1 MVTDL
6 SSHHLHLHLL
16 DQRPPFFKFL
26 IVNKFISVMNVHLFQ
41 NENHKKI
48 LNKSQILWTAL
59 SLALGLEIHGEIV
72 RGVPCIKRFHQ
83 LFCPTAGNAYP
94 IESIERFIDDNKALM
109 KRMYGEFQ
117 MSSDHDPVPE
127 QDNERNRNVKRQAQ
141 GVNVNP
147 AKDESSKPDSYFRR
161 HRSYRQSYKKAHN
174 DSGRIDAC
182 ESKIEIVTPYWASN
196 SAGKIRAIVNTQHF
210 EQAIHQEVC
219 SYLVARESVDAG
231 EVILIDDP
239 IVVGPCQEAQP
250 LCIGFHKRNGH
261 SNVEC
266 NWLSKSLV
274 GSKSIE
280 DFYGFYYA
288 LTPLRCLILKEENE
302 NVWKRMKTMEAHT
315 EERMKDNILWQ
326 TNQEMAVNVIRN
338 DWGIKKFGE
347 NDIHFVCG
355 VLERCSDPT
364 ELGTY
369 VSAMKCQKCRSGF
382 LLPENPLDDESSW
395 TCGTSKCKSVV
406 DVSQLIPTMN
416 QFYAE
421 LDSINGND
429 IEGYEAFLK
438 KCQNIFHEN
447 HYLCL
452 SAMHCLSQIYGKID
466 GYLINDMTDEQ
477 LERKSQICRNLI
489 KIFEKLEP
497 GLTKERGLLLY
508 ELHAPLM
515 ILLKRK
521 CACKTTN
528 VREIKLKINQVVK
541 YLDEVV
547 LILSKEPECSKEREL
562 VDAAQKAVASI
573 RNCTTFQ

>member
-1 MVTDL
+1 MSRKKKGNKKKDDGSQEAKSDECLNNSHSNVLDGHYKGNVVEIR
-6 SSHHLHLHLL
+6 SSEKLGRQDVLVV
-16 DQRPPFFKFL
+16 Q
-26 IVNKFISVMNVHLFQ
+26 I
-41 NENHKKI
+41 NEKC
-48 LNKSQILWTAL
+48 W
-59 SLALGLEIHGEIV
+59 
-72 RGVPCIKRFHQ
+72 
-83 LFCPTAGNAYP
+83 
-94 IESIERFIDDNKALM
+94 
-109 KRMYGEFQ
+109 
-117 MSSDHDPVPE
+117 
-127 QDNERNRNVKRQAQ
+127 
-141 GVNVNP
+141 
-147 AKDESSKPDSYFRR
+147 
-161 HRSYRQSYKKAHN
+161 
-174 DSGRIDAC
+174 
-182 ESKIEIVTPYWASN
+182 
-196 SAGKIRAIVNTQHF
+196 
-210 EQAIHQEVC
+210 
-219 SYLVARESVDAG
+219 YLVARESVDAG

-250 LCIGFHKRNGH
+250 LCIGCYFVFALSNFSENGVFITNNHSNCNKNGH

-315 EERMKDNILWQ
+315 EERMKDNNLWQ

-355 VLERCSDPT
+355 VLEVNAFEVNVLGLPSTQCLRAVYPMASLFAHDCIPSACHSNGKDFQMIFRTIIPISAGEKINISYTYTLQSSLKRRQHLRKTKFFSCDCKRCSDPT

-369 VSAMKCQKCRSGF
+369 VSAMKCQKCRNGF

-395 TCGTSKCKSVV
+395 TCGTSKCKSIV

-429 IEGYEAFLK
+429 IKGYEAFLK

-466 GYLINDMTDEQ
+466 GYLINEMTDEQ

-521 CACKTTN
+521 CACKTTS